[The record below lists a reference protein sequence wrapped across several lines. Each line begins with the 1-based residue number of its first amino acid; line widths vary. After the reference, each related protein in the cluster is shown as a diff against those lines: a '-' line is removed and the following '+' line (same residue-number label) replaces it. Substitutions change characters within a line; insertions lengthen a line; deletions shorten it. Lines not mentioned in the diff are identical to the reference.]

1 MEVAIGTGS
10 TIQASV
16 PKPLFKIE
24 GANRSGRFAVSTDG
38 SRFLINESVQR
49 DERTKPISP
58 KSNWC
63 SIGRRTCG
71 DDFARYRAIA
81 LSASQNSGNDTDA
94 ASAPSMTDSPSPRS
108 AATAKAIA
116 MR

>member
-49 DERTKPISP
+49 DEKDEADQP
-58 KSNWC
+58 KIELVLNWAADM
-63 SIGRRTCG
+63 RR
-71 DDFARYRAIA
+71 
-81 LSASQNSGNDTDA
+81 
-94 ASAPSMTDSPSPRS
+94 
-108 AATAKAIA
+108 
-116 MR
+116 